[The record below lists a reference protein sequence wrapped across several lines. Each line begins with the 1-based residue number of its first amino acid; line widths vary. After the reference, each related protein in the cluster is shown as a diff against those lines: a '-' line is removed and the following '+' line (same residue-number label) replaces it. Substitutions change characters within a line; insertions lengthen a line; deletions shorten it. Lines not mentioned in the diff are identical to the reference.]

1 MRKLISFIGILFA
14 AIFFVL
20 MIFSTLSTF
29 NPTPDTE
36 MPLFWSLMIMS
47 LLAVIV
53 AEALFFTECLIDLRE
68 EIAFGKILRM
78 LLIIAAAILL
88 YNFAYYGAVKTLICA
103 VAVLTV
109 CIAEIKSL
117 FA

>member
-1 MRKLISFIGILFA
+1 M
-14 AIFFVL
+14 VL
-20 MIFSTLSTF
+20 CTLATSESA
-29 NPTPDTE
+29 PDTE

-53 AEALFFTECLIDLRE
+53 AEILFFTECLIDLKE

-103 VAVLTV
+103 AAVLTV

-117 FA
+117 FD